1 MKSSILWFRQ
11 DLRLDDNPALE
22 AALQTGQS
30 IIPVYIMEPGMHNW
44 APGAASQWWLHHS
57 LLALRQSLRERGSD
71 LLIIKDG
78 AQQQINQLCK
88 HANVSHVFWN
98 RCYEPHAIQRDRE
111 FKQSLREKDIHAHS
125 FNGSL
130 LTEPWQGLKKDNTP
144 YRVFTPFWKA
154 MQRNGISMYRFKAPS
169 KLPVMKM
176 PELKNNTSDISSL
189 QLLPQIPW
197 DTGFQNSWQPGESGA
212 NMNLDKFLD
221 DAVLHYPEERDM
233 PGIKGTSCLSPHLH
247 FGEIS
252 PWKIWQ
258 TLQAWSSS
266 NTSTGSIKAT
276 EAFLRQLGWRDFAH
290 HLLYHF
296 PHTVDKPLDERFLKF
311 PWKKNYK
318 KQLLRWQ
325 HGLTGIPIVDAG
337 MRELWQTGNMHN
349 RVRMITASLLTK
361 NLLIPW
367 QEGAKWFWDT
377 LVDADLANN
386 TMGWQWTAGCG
397 ADAAPFFRI
406 FNPIRQGERFDTKGN
421 YVRHW
426 LPELK
431 AVPDKWIHHPWEAP
445 EEILQQAQ
453 VTIGKTYPMPI
464 VDLSESRQRALSI
477 WNEIKVRH

>member
-30 IIPVYIMEPGMHNW
+30 IIPVYIVEPDMHDW
-44 APGAASQWWLHHS
+44 TPGAASQWWLHHS
-57 LLALRQSLRERGSD
+57 LLALQQSLRARGSD
-71 LLIIKDG
+71 LLILKG
-78 AQQQINQLCK
+78 SAQQQIQQLCN
-88 HANVSHVFWN
+88 HTSSRHVFWN
-98 RCYEPHAIQRDRE
+98 RCYEPHAIQRDRQI
-111 FKQSLREKDIHAHS
+111 KKSLQENDIEAHS

-154 MQRNGISMYRFKAPS
+154 MQRNGINMYRFKAPE
-169 KLPVMKM
+169 KIPAMTAIDMK
-176 PELKNNTSDISSL
+176 NSASDIDSL

-197 DTGFQNSWQPGESGA
+197 DTGFHKLWQPGESGA
-212 NMNLDKFLD
+212 NTNLDIFLD
-221 DAVLHYPEERDM
+221 DAALHYPEERDV

-258 TLQAWSSS
+258 ALQAWSSS
-266 NTSTGSIKAT
+266 NTSAGSIKAT

-290 HLLYHF
+290 QLLYHF
-296 PHTVDKPLDERFLKF
+296 PHTADKPLDERFEKF
-311 PWKKNYK
+311 PWKRNYK
-318 KQLLRWQ
+318 KQLRRWQ
-325 HGLTGIPIVDAG
+325 KGLTGIPIVDAG
-337 MRELWQTGNMHN
+337 MRELWQTGTMHN

-361 NLLIPW
+361 NMLIPW

-386 TMGWQWTAGCG
+386 SMGWQWTAGSG

-406 FNPIRQGERFDTKGN
+406 FNPIRQGERFDTKGH

-431 AVPDKWIHHPWEAP
+431 ALPDKWIHHPWEAP
-445 EEILQQAQ
+445 EEVLQQAH
-453 VTIGKTYPMPI
+453 VTLGKNYPIPI

-477 WNEIKVRH
+477 WNEIKVHR